1 MFTCLFDSLM
11 IDCHLLWEI
20 LLKPFVIIHMVM
32 NEAKGILKLDFH
44 CCFAHLTVVE
54 PSLGKPSYA
63 CLVTIDTD
71 ESRDIKTLDVNI
83 K

>member
-1 MFTCLFDSLM
+1 
-11 IDCHLLWEI
+11 
-20 LLKPFVIIHMVM
+20 M

-44 CCFAHLTVVE
+44 CCFAHFTVVE

-71 ESRDIKTLDVNI
+71 ESRDIETLDVNI

>member
-1 MFTCLFDSLM
+1 MACWIS
-11 IDCHLLWEI
+11 EI
-20 LLKPFVIIHMVM
+20 LINSSAEWERLDSPGPSL

-71 ESRDIKTLDVNI
+71 ESRDIETLDVNI